1 MCSMYLF
8 CPFIYHDH
16 SSCSLLKRMRKK
28 RKKNI
33 TETFDYRHWSQF
45 KLLKLSEYYPL
56 IGDSILFLAEI
67 RSTADRLISDS
78 VLNLNN

>member
-1 MCSMYLF
+1 MHLF

-45 KLLKLSEYYPL
+45 KLLKLPKYYPR
-56 IGDSILFLAEI
+56 DSSLVLSEI